1 MKAAEVHNLKDDELV
16 AKLIDAKQEAFNLR
30 FRHATGEL
38 ENTSRLGAAK
48 RDVAR
53 LLTVARAARH
63 RRGERDEADMSDDET
78 KKDETTEETPGRTR
92 RSRGCR
98 RGDSRREEAPPAE
111 EAPEEAPR
119 RGGSTTLPPR
129 RPRPL
134 PPRRLPAAEP
144 DPRGRSSLEG
154 AAPAAALA
162 RAARGGAAA
171 QTPRSAP
178 PRALR
183 RRKTRLPNG
192 ARNAPPRR
200 PRRARPGTG
209 TPPAE
214 RDANAAKVRQGIV
227 VSNKG
232 DKSITVRIDIARRHP
247 TYEKI
252 VRRSRTLHA
261 HDERNEAGEGDVVR
275 IVETRPL
282 SKTKRW
288 RLVDVV
294 EKAR

>member
-1 MKAAEVHNLKDDELV
+1 M
-16 AKLIDAKQEAFNLR
+16 
-30 FRHATGEL
+30 T
-38 ENTSRLGAAK
+38 
-48 RDVAR
+48 
-53 LLTVARAARH
+53 
-63 RRGERDEADMSDDET
+63 DDET
-78 KKDETTEETPGRTR
+78 KKDETQDEAAATAGPVADEASSSSQAAGEDAP
-92 RSRGCR
+92 S
-98 RGDSRREEAPPAE
+98 APPAD
-111 EAPEEAPR
+111 EAPEADAPAAEAE
-119 RGGSTTLPPR
+119 SSDASSAE
-129 RPRPL
+129 
-134 PPRRLPAAEP
+134 PAPAPAEP
-144 DPRGRSSLEG
+144 DPLDDLPWKERRRILKSREPHKAGPAQTIEER
-154 AAPAAALA
+154 AAA
-162 RAARGGAAA
+162 RAARRKAKANERRKERAA
-171 QTPRSAP
+171 QKA
-178 PRALR
+178 AH
-183 RRKTRLPNG
+183 K
-192 ARNAPPRR
+192 A
-200 PRRARPGTG
+200 GTG

-214 RDANAAKVRQGIV
+214 SDSVAAKVRQGIV